1 MCLPE
6 QNGVLKDT
14 PFLASLESDSCGS
27 INLCYSV
34 SLFSLSTNIYF
45 SFSVEN
51 WFLLQDHVSVI
62 RDDLGGRLGQ
72 VNWSLNIMFL
82 RFMHGEVRVACSIFL
97 ALFHYVTVTFMH
109 STVSEY

>member
-14 PFLASLESDSCGS
+14 PFLASLGSDSCGS

-45 SFSVEN
+45 YFSVEN

-72 VNWSLNIMFL
+72 VNWSLNIFL
-82 RFMHGEVRVACSIFL
+82 WASALPVVLLNFLLLQRISVMIF
-97 ALFHYVTVTFMH
+97 VQKR
-109 STVSEY
+109 